1 MKLSK
6 EETKQNSR
14 ANSPSF
20 SAKKKKKQR
29 EAKCLKQ
36 PFEKQGTLTLFAE
49 AHTNR
54 GKLGR
59 IQQVRTHRLVATK
72 LNIKTVLKPETMT
85 LESSKFKI
93 TFRAFKA

>member
-6 EETKQNSR
+6 EKQD
-14 ANSPSF
+14 
-20 SAKKKKKQR
+20 
-29 EAKCLKQ
+29 
-36 PFEKQGTLTLFAE
+36 TLTLFAD

-54 GKLGR
+54 GRLGR